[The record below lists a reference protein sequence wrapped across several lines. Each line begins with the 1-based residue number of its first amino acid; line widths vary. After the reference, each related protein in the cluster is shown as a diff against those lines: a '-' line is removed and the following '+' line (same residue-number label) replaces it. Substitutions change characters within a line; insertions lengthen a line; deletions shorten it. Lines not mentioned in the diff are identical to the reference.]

1 MAVPFMP
8 LYVADYMA
16 DTAHLTT
23 VEHGAYLL
31 LIMTYW
37 QRGEALPNDDRKLAR
52 IAGMGPREWSRIRD
66 SLSEFFQINGSEW
79 FHSRIHSELESM
91 RAKSLKKR
99 NGGLARAKQMHSTR
113 LAHAQQTDT
122 DTDTEV
128 LLDKSNSVSVQSDTA
143 FWDGAKA
150 YLGGS
155 NPGALIGKW
164 IRDHGQEE
172 TARAITAAQLERAVD
187 PKSFVIGALRKGV
200 KAQPV
205 IGI

>member
-8 LYVADYMA
+8 LFVADYMA

-37 QRGEALPNDDRKLAR
+37 QRGEALPDDDRKLAR
-52 IAGMGPREWSRIRD
+52 IAGMGPREWARIRETI
-66 SLSEFFQINGSEW
+66 SEFFQISDGTW
-79 FHSRIHSELESM
+79 FHSRIHTELESM

-99 NGGLARAKQMHSTR
+99 NGGLARAQQMLSTR
-113 LAHAQQTDT
+113 SAHAQQTDT
-122 DTDTEV
+122 DTEQSIQ
-128 LLDKSNSVSVQSDTA
+128 LDKSNCVSVDSDKA
-143 FWDGAKA
+143 FWDAAKA
-150 YLGGS
+150 YLG
-155 NPGALIGKW
+155 PGAGSLIGKW
-164 IRDHGQEE
+164 IRDHGKPE
-172 TARAITAAQLERAVD
+172 TAAAITAAQLERAVD
-187 PKSFVIGALRKGV
+187 GKAYVTGVLRKGV